1 MLLVADKIL
10 GKATKEVTS
19 GAVNFKLLPKLRC
32 FQAGGQSLTSI
43 ELNGTSNIEKVHVDF
58 TTVSAL

>member
-19 GAVNFKLLPKLRC
+19 GAVNFNLLPKLRC
-32 FQAGGQSLTSI
+32 FQASGQSLTSI

-58 TTVSAL
+58 NTVSAL